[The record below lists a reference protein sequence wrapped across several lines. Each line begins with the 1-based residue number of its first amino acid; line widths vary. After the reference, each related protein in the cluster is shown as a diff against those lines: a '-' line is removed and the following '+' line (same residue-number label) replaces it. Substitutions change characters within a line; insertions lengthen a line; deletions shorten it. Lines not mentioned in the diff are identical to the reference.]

1 MRSVVIRKI
10 PLLAAALLV
19 GLAAA
24 LVNALMS
31 LRMMEAADFALA
43 GNKDLVLETG
53 IRLILMALLLLALSS
68 LLTFAKGIYRRNT
81 NIALKRKYLE
91 GVFRKNINEF
101 NKESNAGYVSGI
113 TNDLN
118 TIDMNYVDAIFEFI
132 LSLLSFIV
140 TVVIIAKVNYLV
152 LLVASGLGGLVS
164 LISVLMSRPLK
175 KMTAE
180 RSVLYERYTSYLS
193 EVLNAFRIVKSNNL
207 SEKVK
212 ENFHL
217 RGAEL
222 QSKSYDID
230 KFSTYIFTVQN
241 GTIHFLVFGVLV
253 FSSYLVIKDQLS
265 FGGII
270 LIMTNLSL
278 LLGPFERA
286 GELLPKIISSK
297 AVFESLDRSL
307 KNSAE
312 YDETVEFHGLKD
324 RIIFKDVSFAYDERP
339 VLDGIDLE
347 IRKGC
352 KYLITGPSGGGK
364 STLLKILRKYHYPQ
378 SGEVLVDGVPLNDIT
393 KDSYFSHIG
402 NVDQNIFI
410 FDDTL
415 KNNLTLF
422 RDCSEEKIRSAVHRS
437 GLDPFVSGLP
447 EGLQTVIRDNG
458 RNISG
463 GERSR
468 IAIARAIL
476 EDVDIL
482 LLDEAFANLD
492 HDTVKAVERTI
503 LEAEGLTVVNVSHL
517 LVAENKDSYNDIYF
531 IGEKG
536 KGKRKG
542 KRYGKE

>member
-10 PLLAAALLV
+10 PLLITALLV

-24 LVNALMS
+24 LVNAFMS

-53 IRLILMALLLLALSS
+53 IRLILLALLLLALSS
-68 LLTFAKGIYRRNT
+68 LLTLAKGIYRRNT

-217 RGAEL
+217 KGAEL

-253 FSSYLVIKDQLS
+253 FSSYLVIKGQLS

-312 YDETVEFHGLKD
+312 YHETVEFHGLKD

-378 SGEVLVDGVPLNDIT
+378 SGEVLVDGVPLKDIT

-415 KNNLTLF
+415 KNNLTLY

-447 EGLQTVIRDNG
+447 EGLETVIIDNG

-492 HDTVKAVERTI
+492 HDTVKAIERTI
-503 LEAEGLTVVNVSHL
+503 LEAEELTVVNVSHL

-531 IGEKG
+531 IGEKRRRHG
-536 KGKRKG
+536 NA
-542 KRYGKE
+542 

>member
-24 LVNALMS
+24 LVNAFMS

-43 GNKDLVLETG
+43 GNKDLVLATG

-140 TVVIIAKVNYLV
+140 TVVIIARVNYLV
-152 LLVASGLGGLVS
+152 LLVVACLGGLVS

-312 YDETVEFHGLKD
+312 YDETVGFHGLKD

-492 HDTVKAVERTI
+492 HDTVKAIERTI

-536 KGKRKG
+536 KGKG